1 MYIVSLNYKVPA
13 KVIAQF
19 QDEHTAFLKEQVNAG
34 AFILTGPREL
44 KIGEI
49 LLANTKTKDAL
60 ETILE
65 KDPFKKNAVAD
76 YKIMEVTPT
85 MAAKKLNFLL
95 EQEA

>member
-19 QDEHTAFLKEQVNAG
+19 QEEHTAFLQEQVNAG
-34 AFILTGPREL
+34 AFIITGAREL

-49 LLANTKTKDAL
+49 LIANTKTKEAL
-60 ETILE
+60 ENILE

-85 MAAKKLNFLL
+85 MAGKKLSFLI
-95 EQEA
+95 EQQA

>member
-1 MYIVSLNYKVPA
+1 
-13 KVIAQF
+13 
-19 QDEHTAFLKEQVNAG
+19 
-34 AFILTGPREL
+34 
-44 KIGEI
+44 
-49 LLANTKTKDAL
+49 L